1 MLTVFLVTGL
11 VLPRISMYLAWIGVF
26 SRAAYVIG
34 YIKKGPDARLFGAF
48 FNLIPNY
55 FTFLVAAFVLVRE
68 AFKNSGYIG
77 IPSVLN

>member
-1 MLTVFLVTGL
+1 
-11 VLPRISMYLAWIGVF
+11 MYLAWIGVF

-48 FNLIPNY
+48 FNVIPNY
-55 FTFLVAAFVLVRE
+55 INLFVAAYVLIRE
-68 AFKNSGYIG
+68 AYKNSGYIG